1 MISILTYMSFSP
13 KDPLIMTL
21 TFLLVITFGLI
32 KDGFEDFQQ
41 QKSDREIN
49 ENYTKVYDY
58 GNLSYE
64 KKSWAEVCVGDI
76 I

>member
-1 MISILTYMSFSP
+1 
-13 KDPLIMTL
+13 MTL

>member
-1 MISILTYMSFSP
+1 MSFSP

-58 GNLSYE
+58 SNLSYE